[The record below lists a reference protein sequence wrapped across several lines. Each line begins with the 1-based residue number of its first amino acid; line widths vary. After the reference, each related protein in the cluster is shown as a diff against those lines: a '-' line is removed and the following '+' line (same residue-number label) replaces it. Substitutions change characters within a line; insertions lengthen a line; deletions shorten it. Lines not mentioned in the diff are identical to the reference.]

1 MFESFNK
8 FTGTINE
15 AKAQYMIGDKE
26 ASREDVLSY
35 MFSNPKKSLGNAST
49 GKFPKWVQSNST
61 PDGDTITWST
71 IKKDMKTLEK
81 EYGKG
86 NVVVSGNT
94 NGGDPVV
101 EIYMKSQNESV
112 VTEAISTAV
121 RPFYKALNDSGN
133 LKRYDGPKILG
144 SRPGNTP
151 TDELIGADKEDRIL
165 FGTKGD
171 KFGIKSV
178 RGINL
183 PTKLLKLLGFVEG
196 NSFTKGVESY
206 GPKGDDMIYIDLN
219 SMQELVAAFDSKTNY
234 SVEES
239 VVNEAKAI
247 TDRDIKVGNS
257 FKIGSSTFKVI
268 KIYKDPKFGNVVNTE
283 RYTNNKKAGEY
294 TDTLKDF
301 VDFLNEEDAVAESV
315 VTEAS
320 NSNLKKGDKFKS
332 TTNGEILFII
342 EPKGDGYDYRMSSDP
357 RSKSHAPKDWFDMM
371 IKTGKLVNESV
382 VTEAKMSK
390 IHKAAK
396 QGSYPAVIVVVENGK
411 VIHQEPVVSAEHAP
425 AAFNVMQEKYP
436 KALLHLEDNTGKRLF
451 SESVITEKSFNKIQA
466 EWSNLNAQW
475 VKVTTM
481 MMDLAAAY
489 KEAEGKEKEDLLDE
503 LKVLTKSKK
512 ILSDKKDALE
522 QDLDS
527 SISDKNKD
535 LELVIKESATNY
547 MVDENLSRDV
557 HRSVN
562 AFIKKMA
569 DKYDIPLQHAVNNI
583 MDVLRSQNYEGL
595 SESNDVEEL
604 NERRIVI
611 KRRYTE
617 NHPAI
622 TVGKSAR
629 IRNKML
635 EAIADGKLTKEE
647 FNTILKEMSIDSKR
661 WTTRNVKYFN
671 LSEDGVSLS
680 KYGRSVLKQTAVNEK
695 FINETFTSFINE
707 AGHED
712 DKGIVTGNDFNKLKG
727 GMADGLTV
735 DDIAKEHNVSSEV
748 IDLAIKKGVKV
759 EAEHTDDATLAY
771 EIAKDHVF
779 EDPKYY
785 DKLEKIE
792 GDK

>member
-1 MFESFNK
+1 M
-8 FTGTINE
+8 
-15 AKAQYMIGDKE
+15 
-26 ASREDVLSY
+26 
-35 MFSNPKKSLGNAST
+35 
-49 GKFPKWVQSNST
+49 
-61 PDGDTITWST
+61 
-71 IKKDMKTLEK
+71 
-81 EYGKG
+81 
-86 NVVVSGNT
+86 
-94 NGGDPVV
+94 
-101 EIYMKSQNESV
+101 
-112 VTEAISTAV
+112 
-121 RPFYKALNDSGN
+121 
-133 LKRYDGPKILG
+133 
-144 SRPGNTP
+144 
-151 TDELIGADKEDRIL
+151 
-165 FGTKGD
+165 
-171 KFGIKSV
+171 
-178 RGINL
+178 
-183 PTKLLKLLGFVEG
+183 
-196 NSFTKGVESY
+196 
-206 GPKGDDMIYIDLN
+206 
-219 SMQELVAAFDSKTNY
+219 
-234 SVEES
+234 
-239 VVNEAKAI
+239 
-247 TDRDIKVGNS
+247 
-257 FKIGSSTFKVI
+257 
-268 KIYKDPKFGNVVNTE
+268 
-283 RYTNNKKAGEY
+283 
-294 TDTLKDF
+294 
-301 VDFLNEEDAVAESV
+301 
-315 VTEAS
+315 
-320 NSNLKKGDKFKS
+320 
-332 TTNGEILFII
+332 
-342 EPKGDGYDYRMSSDP
+342 
-357 RSKSHAPKDWFDMM
+357 
-371 IKTGKLVNESV
+371 
-382 VTEAKMSK
+382 
-390 IHKAAK
+390 
-396 QGSYPAVIVVVENGK
+396 
-411 VIHQEPVVSAEHAP
+411 
-425 AAFNVMQEKYP
+425 
-436 KALLHLEDNTGKRLF
+436 
-451 SESVITEKSFNKIQA
+451 
-466 EWSNLNAQW
+466 
-475 VKVTTM
+475 
-481 MMDLAAAY
+481 
-489 KEAEGKEKEDLLDE
+489 
-503 LKVLTKSKK
+503 
-512 ILSDKKDALE
+512 SDKKDALE

-695 FINETFTSFINE
+695 FINETFASFINE

-727 GMADGLTV
+727 GVADELTS

>member
-8 FTGTINE
+8 FTETINE

-35 MFSNPKKSLGNAST
+35 MFSNPKKPLGSASYGT

-101 EIYMKSQNESV
+101 EIYMKSQN
-112 VTEAISTAV
+112 
-121 RPFYKALNDSGN
+121 
-133 LKRYDGPKILG
+133 
-144 SRPGNTP
+144 
-151 TDELIGADKEDRIL
+151 
-165 FGTKGD
+165 
-171 KFGIKSV
+171 
-178 RGINL
+178 
-183 PTKLLKLLGFVEG
+183 
-196 NSFTKGVESY
+196 
-206 GPKGDDMIYIDLN
+206 
-219 SMQELVAAFDSKTNY
+219 
-234 SVEES
+234 ES

-315 VTEAS
+315 VTEA
-320 NSNLKKGDKFKS
+320 
-332 TTNGEILFII
+332 
-342 EPKGDGYDYRMSSDP
+342 
-357 RSKSHAPKDWFDMM
+357 
-371 IKTGKLVNESV
+371 
-382 VTEAKMSK
+382 KMSK

-396 QGSYPAVIVVVENGK
+396 QGSYPAVIVVVQDGK
-411 VIHQEPVVSAEHAP
+411 VIHQEPVSTPEHAP

-451 SESVITEKSFNKIQA
+451 SESAVTEGREVNKFGIESRQVWKLQGDKMRKFVYGNGTPFGLISSPESGLSVTDKNLVKDYVNADNIVLGFYPMENSNNDTMYDAVKTAGVRVMIDLVSKEYDLELVKTLKGKKHCAGDTCSVMHYLVFSKANESVITEKSFNKIQA